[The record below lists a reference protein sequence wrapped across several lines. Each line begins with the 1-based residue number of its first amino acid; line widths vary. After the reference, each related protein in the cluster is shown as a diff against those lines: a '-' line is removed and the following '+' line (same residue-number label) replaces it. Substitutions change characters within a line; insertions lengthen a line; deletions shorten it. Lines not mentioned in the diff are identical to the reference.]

1 MSKGE
6 ETRQFIIERS
16 APIFNTKGIAATA
29 MSDIMEATQLS
40 KGSLYVHFENK
51 DVLAGEAVD
60 YNLDTQSGKIRSQV
74 EKQRTAKDKLFA
86 FVDTLSDPL
95 HPPVTGGCPIM
106 NFGLEADDTNPAI
119 KNKVNRNVEQ
129 SEAWIAEIIK
139 QGIKAGEFKAGWN
152 YREFAT
158 VMFAMIEGGVMICR
172 IAGNNT
178 RMKAISS
185 AVKKMITEQLV

>member
-29 MSDIMEATQLS
+29 MSDIMEATRLS

-51 DVLAGEAVD
+51 DVLAGEVVE
-60 YNLDTQSGKIRSQV
+60 YNLNAQSGKIRSQV
-74 EKQRTAKDKLFA
+74 EKHLTAKDRLFA
-86 FVDTLSDPL
+86 FIDTLSDPL

-119 KNKVNRNVEQ
+119 KNKVYRTIEQ
-129 SEAWIAEIIK
+129 SEVWIAEIIK
-139 QGIKAGEFKAGWN
+139 QGIRAGEFKPGWN
-152 YREFAT
+152 YKEFAT

-172 IAGNNT
+172 IAGNST
-178 RMKAISS
+178 RMKAISG
-185 AVKKMITEQLV
+185 AVKKMITEQLL

>member
-1 MSKGE
+1 MTKGE

-29 MSDIMEATQLS
+29 MSDIMEATKLS

-51 DVLAGEAVD
+51 DVLAGEVVE
-60 YNLDTQSGKIRSQV
+60 YNLAAQSKKIQSQV
-74 EKQRTAKDKLFA
+74 ERYSTAKDRLFA
-86 FVDTLSDPL
+86 FVDALGDPL

-106 NFGLEADDTNPAI
+106 NFGLEADDTNPVI

-129 SEAWIAEIIK
+129 SEAWIAGIIK
-139 QGIKAGEFKAGWN
+139 QGIKSGEFKPGWN
-152 YREFAT
+152 YKEFAT

-172 IAGNNT
+172 IAGNKN
-178 RMKAISS
+178 RMKAISA